1 MAIALAGKLG
11 RLYVPLVFL
20 VAACG
25 QSAASGAQ
33 TTRAAD
39 APSGWQHVGGDQGGS
54 RYSPLEQIDRRNVW
68 RLERAWTWRHGDFG
82 RFPERRAFSGFHAT
96 PILLPDAAGGALVV
110 CTPMNRIVALDPA
123 TGTERWSF
131 DPQLQVTKSPKR
143 LKCLGVTYWHDT
155 AAPAGQH
162 CAHRIVAGTNDRRLV
177 AIDAG
182 SGKPCSGFGTNGQV
196 DVNPLFAATKP
207 APDDPWGVQFSA
219 PPVVVNGVLVIG
231 HINNMKNQYASAPSG
246 ALRAFD
252 ARTGEFRW
260 SFDPIPRSKDLPQ
273 AGDWTPESMATTGG
287 ANAWSLLSVDE
298 ERDLVFMPTSSASP
312 NWFGGTRPGDNRY
325 ANSVVALRGRT
336 GEVVWSFQ
344 TVHHDVW
351 DWDTPAQPLLVDV
364 PKDGRNVP
372 AVVVLTKQSLVFV
385 LDRETGRPLFPV
397 EERPVPTDG
406 VAGDVLSKT
415 QPFPVRPPP
424 LMKTSLTPDDAWG
437 LTFWD
442 QNRCRDL
449 IAGAR
454 HGDIFT
460 PPSEKGWIMFPG
472 SAGGMNWGSG
482 AWDPG
487 RSLLVTNLS
496 QIGLYLK
503 LVPRKQV
510 PDAQDFDPTRGAPMG
525 PPGIIEGT
533 PWAIE
538 QRILLGPTMMPCTR
552 PPWSTLVGVDLAAG
566 EIRWSVPL
574 GTIDKLAPVPI
585 PPLKWGAPVTG
596 GPIVTAGGLV
606 FIGST
611 GDARLRAFDTDT
623 GAELW
628 STPLPTSAHANP
640 MTYERNGRQYVVIA
654 AGSHMF
660 INAKT
665 IDDYLVAYALPQKYL
680 DGAR

>member
-1 MAIALAGKLG
+1 MVLLAPVLA
-11 RLYVPLVFL
+11 VIL
-20 VAACG
+20 VAGALPRPAT
-25 QSAASGAQ
+25 AAQ
-33 TTRAAD
+33 RAAPAVA
-39 APSGWQHVGGDQGGS
+39 APSGWADVGGDPGGS
-54 RYSPLEQIDRRNVW
+54 RWSPLEQIDRKNVW
-68 RLERAWTWRHGDFG
+68 RLEKAWTWRHGEFQK
-82 RFPERRAFSGFHAT
+82 FPDRRPFAGFHAT
-96 PILLPDAAGGALVV
+96 PILVPDAAGGNLVV
-110 CTPMNRIVALDPA
+110 CTPSNRLVALDPA

-131 DPQLQVTKSPKR
+131 DPRIQVTKAPKR

-155 AAPAGQH
+155 AAKPDAQ
-162 CAHRIVAGTNDRRLV
+162 CAHRIFAGTNDRRLLAV
-177 AIDAG
+177 DARTG
-182 SGKPCSGFGTNGQV
+182 APCTAFGANGQV

-260 SFDPIPRSKDLPQ
+260 SFDPVPRSPDNPAA
-273 AGDWTPESMATTGG
+273 AGWTGEAMATTGG
-287 ANAWSLLSVDE
+287 TNAWSLLSVDE
-298 ERDLVFMPTSSASP
+298 RRDLVFVPTSSASP
-312 NWFGGTRPGDNRY
+312 NWFGGTRPGDNRH

-364 PKDGRNVP
+364 PHNGRNVP
-372 AVVVLTKQSLVFV
+372 AVVVLTKQALVFL
-385 LDRETGRPLFPV
+385 LDRETGKPLFPV

-424 LMKTSLTPDDAWG
+424 LMPTTLSPDDAWG

-442 QNRCRDL
+442 EARCRDL
-449 IAGAR
+449 IASAR

-460 PPSEKGWIMFPG
+460 PPSEKGWIMYPG

-482 AWDPG
+482 AVDPG
-487 RSLLVTNLS
+487 RHLLVTNVS
-496 QIGLYLK
+496 RIGLYLK
-503 LVPRKQV
+503 LVPREQV
-510 PDAQDFDPTRGAPMG
+510 PAAESFDPTRGAPMG

-538 QRILLGPTMMPCTR
+538 QRILLGPTMMPCTA
-552 PPWSTLVGVDLAAG
+552 PPWASLVAVDLAAG

-574 GTIDKLAPVPI
+574 GTIDKLAPVPL
-585 PPLKWGAPVTG
+585 PPLKWGAPLAG
-596 GPIVTAGGLV
+596 GPITTGGGLV
-606 FIGST
+606 FVGST
-611 GDARLRAFDTDT
+611 GDARLRAFDVET
-623 GAELW
+623 GSELW
-628 STPLPTSAHANP
+628 STPLPASAHANP
-640 MTYERNGRQYVVIA
+640 MTYERDGRQYVVVA
-654 AGSHMF
+654 AGGHMF
-660 INAKT
+660 INAKA
-665 IDDYLVAYALPQKYL
+665 IDDYLVAYALPRKYL
-680 DGAR
+680 DSRR

>member
-1 MAIALAGKLG
+1 MRLPVVLLLATWGLTD
-11 RLYVPLVFL
+11 
-20 VAACG
+20 AAAQATQAG
-25 QSAASGAQ
+25 GEASG
-33 TTRAAD
+33 
-39 APSGWQHVGGDQGGS
+39 WEHVGGDQGGS
-54 RYSPLEQIDRRNVW
+54 RYSRLAQIDRRNVW
-68 RLERAWTWRHGDFG
+68 RLERAWTWRHGEFG
-82 RFPERRAFSGFHAT
+82 KFPERRPFAGFHAT
-96 PILLPDAAGGALVV
+96 PILLPDVAGGSLAL
-110 CTPMNRIVALDPA
+110 CTPMNRLVALDPA
-123 TGTERWSF
+123 TGQERWSF
-131 DPQLQVTKSPKR
+131 DPRIQVTKAPKR
-143 LKCLGVTYWHDT
+143 LKCLGVTYWHDKT
-155 AAPAGQH
+155 APAGEQ
-162 CAHRIVAGTNDRRLV
+162 CAHRILAGTNDRRLLAV
-177 AIDAG
+177 DAV
-182 SGKPCSGFGTNGQV
+182 SGKPCPGFGTNGQV
-196 DVNPLFAATKP
+196 DVNPLFAAAKP

-231 HINNMKNQYASAPSG
+231 HVNNMKNQYASAPSG

-260 SFDPIPRSKDLPQ
+260 SFDPIPRSKDSPQ
-273 AGDWTPESMATTGG
+273 AGDWTEESMATTGG

-298 ERDLVFMPTSSASP
+298 QRDLVFMPTSSASP
-312 NWFGGTRPGDNRY
+312 NWFGGTRPGDNRH
-325 ANSVVALRGRT
+325 ANSVVALRGST

-364 PKDGRNVP
+364 PKDGRRVP

-385 LDRETGRPLFPV
+385 LDRETGKPLFPV

-406 VAGDVLSKT
+406 VAGDVLSET
-415 QPFPVRPPP
+415 QPFPVKPPP
-424 LMKTSLTPDDAWG
+424 LMKTRLTPDDAWG

-487 RSLLVTNLS
+487 RNLLVTNLS

-503 LVPRKQV
+503 LVPRALV
-510 PDAQDFDPTRGAPMG
+510 PKAGSFDPTRGAPMG
-525 PPGIIEGT
+525 PPGVIEGT

-538 QRILLGPTMMPCTR
+538 QRILLGPTMMPCTS
-552 PPWSTLVGVDLAAG
+552 PPWSSLVGVDLAAG

-628 STPLPTSAHANP
+628 STPLPSSAHANP
-640 MTYERNGRQYVVIA
+640 MTYERDGRQFVVIA

-660 INAKT
+660 INART
-665 IDDYLVAYALPQKYL
+665 IDDYLVAYALPKKYL
-680 DGAR
+680 EAAR

>member
-1 MAIALAGKLG
+1 
-11 RLYVPLVFL
+11 
-20 VAACG
+20 
-25 QSAASGAQ
+25 
-33 TTRAAD
+33 
-39 APSGWQHVGGDQGGS
+39 
-54 RYSPLEQIDRRNVW
+54 
-68 RLERAWTWRHGDFG
+68 
-82 RFPERRAFSGFHAT
+82 
-96 PILLPDAAGGALVV
+96 
-110 CTPMNRIVALDPA
+110 
-123 TGTERWSF
+123 
-131 DPQLQVTKSPKR
+131 
-143 LKCLGVTYWHDT
+143 
-155 AAPAGQH
+155 
-162 CAHRIVAGTNDRRLV
+162 
-177 AIDAG
+177 
-182 SGKPCSGFGTNGQV
+182 
-196 DVNPLFAATKP
+196 
-207 APDDPWGVQFSA
+207 
-219 PPVVVNGVLVIG
+219 
-231 HINNMKNQYASAPSG
+231 
-246 ALRAFD
+246 
-252 ARTGEFRW
+252 
-260 SFDPIPRSKDLPQ
+260 
-273 AGDWTPESMATTGG
+273 MATTGG

-298 ERDLVFMPTSSASP
+298 KRDLVFVPTSSASP

-385 LDRETGRPLFPV
+385 LDRATGRPLFPV

-415 QPFPVRPPP
+415 QPFPVKPPP
-424 LMKTSLTPDDAWG
+424 LMKTRLTPDDAWG

-503 LVPRKQV
+503 LVPRAQV
-510 PDAQDFDPTRGAPMG
+510 RKADAFDPTRGAPMG

-538 QRILLGPTMMPCTR
+538 QRILLGPAMMPCTR
-552 PPWSTLVGVDLAAG
+552 PPWSSLVGVDLAAG

-585 PPLKWGAPVTG
+585 PALKWGAPVTG

-640 MTYERNGRQYVVIA
+640 MTYARDGRQFVVIA

-660 INAKT
+660 INPGT
-665 IDDYLVAYALPQKYL
+665 IDDYLVAYALPEKYL
-680 DGAR
+680 EAAR

>member
-1 MAIALAGKLG
+1 MRLPVVLLLAT
-11 RLYVPLVFL
+11 
-20 VAACG
+20 CG
-25 QSAASGAQ
+25 LTEAGAQATQPAGEASG
-33 TTRAAD
+33 
-39 APSGWQHVGGDQGGS
+39 WEHVGSDQGGS
-54 RYSPLEQIDRRNVW
+54 RYSPLTQIDRKNVW
-68 RLERAWTWRHGDFG
+68 RLERAWTWRHGDFET
-82 RFPERRAFSGFHAT
+82 FPERRPFSGFHAT
-96 PILLPDAAGGALVV
+96 PILLPDAAGGSLVL
-110 CTPMNRIVALDPA
+110 CTPINRLVALDPA
-123 TGTERWSF
+123 TGKERWSF
-131 DPQLQVTKSPKR
+131 DPQIQVSQSPKR
-143 LKCLGVTYWHDT
+143 LKCLGVTYWHDA
-155 AAPAGQH
+155 AAPAGQQ
-162 CAHRIVAGTNDRRLV
+162 CAHRILAGTNDRRLLAV
-177 AIDAG
+177 DAATG
-182 SGKPCSGFGTNGQV
+182 QPCPGFGTNGQV

-260 SFDPIPRSKDLPQ
+260 SFDPIPRSKDAPQ
-273 AGDWTPESMATTGG
+273 AAGWTPESMASTGG

-298 ERDLVFMPTSSASP
+298 KRDLVFMPTSSASP

-325 ANSVVALRGRT
+325 ANSVVALRGST

-351 DWDTPAQPLLVDV
+351 DWDTPSQPLLVDV

-372 AVVVLTKQSLVFV
+372 AVVILTKQSLVFV
-385 LDRETGRPLFPV
+385 LDRDTGRPLFPV

-415 QPFPVRPPP
+415 QPFPVKPPP
-424 LMKTSLTPDDAWG
+424 LMKTRLTPDDAWG

-460 PPSEKGWIMFPG
+460 PPSDKGWIMFPG

-482 AWDPG
+482 AWDPE

-503 LVPRKQV
+503 LVPRAKV
-510 PDAQDFDPTRGAPMG
+510 PKATSFDPTRGAPMG
-525 PPGIIEGT
+525 PAGIIEGT

-552 PPWSTLVGVDLAAG
+552 PPWSSLVGVDLAAG

-611 GDARLRAFDTDT
+611 GDARLRAFDTET

-640 MTYERNGRQYVVIA
+640 MTYERDGRQYVVIA

-665 IDDYLVAYALPQKYL
+665 IDDYLVAYALPEKYL
-680 DGAR
+680 EAAR

>member
-1 MAIALAGKLG
+1 MRLPVVLLLAT
-11 RLYVPLVFL
+11 
-20 VAACG
+20 CG
-25 QSAASGAQ
+25 LTEAGAQATQPAGEASG
-33 TTRAAD
+33 
-39 APSGWQHVGGDQGGS
+39 WEHVGGDQGGS
-54 RYSPLEQIDRRNVW
+54 RYSPLAQIDRKNVW
-68 RLERAWTWRHGDFG
+68 RLERAWTWRHGDFEK
-82 RFPERRAFSGFHAT
+82 FPERRPFSGFHAT
-96 PILLPDAAGGALVV
+96 PILLPDAAGGSLVL
-110 CTPMNRIVALDPA
+110 CTPINRLVALDPA
-123 TGTERWSF
+123 TGKERWSF
-131 DPQLQVTKSPKR
+131 DPQIQVSQSPKR
-143 LKCLGVTYWHDT
+143 LKCLGVTYWHDA
-155 AAPAGQH
+155 AAPAGQQ
-162 CAHRIVAGTNDRRLV
+162 CAHRILAGTNDRRLLAV
-177 AIDAG
+177 DAATG
-182 SGKPCSGFGTNGQV
+182 QPCPGFGTNGQV

-260 SFDPIPRSKDLPQ
+260 SFDPIPRSKDAPQ
-273 AGDWTPESMATTGG
+273 AAGWTPESMASTGG

-298 ERDLVFMPTSSASP
+298 KRDLVFMPTSSASP

-325 ANSVVALRGRT
+325 ANSVVALRGST

-351 DWDTPAQPLLVDV
+351 DWDTPSQPLLVDV

-372 AVVVLTKQSLVFV
+372 AVVILTKQSLVFV
-385 LDRETGRPLFPV
+385 LDRDTGRPLFPV

-415 QPFPVRPPP
+415 QPFPVKPPP
-424 LMKTSLTPDDAWG
+424 LMKTRLTPDDAWG

-460 PPSEKGWIMFPG
+460 PPSDKGWIMFPG

-482 AWDPG
+482 AWDPE

-503 LVPRKQV
+503 LVPRAKV
-510 PDAQDFDPTRGAPMG
+510 PKATSFDPTRGAPMG
-525 PPGIIEGT
+525 PAGIIEGT

-552 PPWSTLVGVDLAAG
+552 PPWSSLVGVDLAAG

-611 GDARLRAFDTDT
+611 GDARLRAFDTET

-640 MTYERNGRQYVVIA
+640 MTYERDGRQYVVIA

-665 IDDYLVAYALPQKYL
+665 IDDYLVAYALPEKYL
-680 DGAR
+680 EAAR